1 MIYEKVKTIE
11 FEVTTTCNSFC
22 PICVRFHEEMSE
34 DGTIK
39 EGGGVWLNP
48 LVDFNQHLSIQH
60 LRKILSDPYVDDE
73 VSLDFIGTAGDP
85 IAHPKFLE
93 ILKVVK
99 ELKPNSYLNIHT
111 NGGLKNPKYFTDLA
125 EILSHWEYRYRIRFS
140 IDGLEDT
147 NHIYRIGVEWA
158 RVMDNLHAFINA
170 GGRPTWQ
177 MVIFPWNEHQVEE
190 VRKYAEEIGC
200 RSFDTR
206 HNISDHGVK
215 DLMEKSKTKFHKTEF
230 LPEQYQFYE
239 DNFHKNLQDTINND
253 EYIDDQ
259 CVSKQG
265 IFVRPEGYV
274 YPCCMFSSAS
284 YALDQKA
291 LLENAYFDSYEAGWN
306 ELGTHNLS
314 EIMDHQWW
322 TDLKIGLDNNKPCD
336 LCILECGASK
346 DESAHYDIDET
357 FLEFGNDTI

>member
-22 PICVRFHEEMSE
+22 PVCIRFKEE
-34 DGTIK
+34 DNGL
-39 EGGGVWLNP
+39 WLNP
-48 LVDFNQHLSIQH
+48 LVDFNQHLSIEN
-60 LRKILSDPYVDDE
+60 LTKILSDPCVDDN

-99 ELKPNSYLNIHT
+99 ELKPNSFLNIHT
-111 NGGLKNPKYFTDLA
+111 NAGLRNPKYFTELA
-125 EILSHWEYRYRIRFS
+125 KILSHWEYRYYIKFS

-147 NHIYRIGVEWA
+147 NHIYRIGVQWS
-158 RVMDNLHAFINA
+158 RVMDNLHAFIKA

-177 MVIFPWNEHQVEE
+177 MVIFPWNKHQVDE

-206 HNISDHGVK
+206 HNTFDHDMENLIKTSQTNFNKTKVMPEEYHFHSDKFNEISD
-215 DLMEKSKTKFHKTEF
+215 ETI
-230 LPEQYQFYE
+230 
-239 DNFHKNLQDTINND
+239 DNY

-274 YPCCMFSSAS
+274 YPCCMFSSAA
-284 YALDQKA
+284 YDLDQKT
-291 LLENAYFDSYEAGWN
+291 LLENAYFDSYEEGWN
-306 ELGTHNLS
+306 ELDKHNLS

-346 DESAHYDIDET
+346 DQSAHYDIDET
-357 FLEFGNDTI
+357 FLEFGNE